1 MESMLPPRP
10 AAAAGAK
17 PKRSHLTVWLW
28 VFNVGLLIV
37 AIMLWP
43 QLHWR
48 KISDTPEGIVWQRG
62 STTHTDHNRDGI
74 VDEEIVRLSNGDLLI
89 RRDSDLDGWFDL
101 RYIERRGIPTKL
113 ETIHEQAPRH

>member
-1 MESMLPPRP
+1 
-10 AAAAGAK
+10 
-17 PKRSHLTVWLW
+17 
-28 VFNVGLLIV
+28 
-37 AIMLWP
+37 
-43 QLHWR
+43 
-48 KISDTPEGIVWQRG
+48 
-62 STTHTDHNRDGI
+62 